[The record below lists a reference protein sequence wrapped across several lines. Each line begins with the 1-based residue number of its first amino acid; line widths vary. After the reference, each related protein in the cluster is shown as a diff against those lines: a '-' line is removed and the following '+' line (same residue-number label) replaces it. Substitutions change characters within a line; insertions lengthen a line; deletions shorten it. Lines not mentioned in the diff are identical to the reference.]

1 MYLCISCTLLAHT
14 YIWLLTIQPAGS
26 VPSPGV
32 WCMEDRLLKTSSNTL
47 QLLLYTLA
55 CPTVDQHGIAALADL
70 QVLMTPSISVV
81 STWNNY
87 DFIHCDFNS
96 VKIFISQS
104 INNNAGCFS
113 PRTLIRQLNSADE
126 GPPSKMS
133 CIVVANFYARLI
145 KLSETL
151 FVP

>member
-1 MYLCISCTLLAHT
+1 
-14 YIWLLTIQPAGS
+14 
-26 VPSPGV
+26 
-32 WCMEDRLLKTSSNTL
+32 MEDRLLKTSSNTL

-70 QVLMTPSISVV
+70 QVLMTCTPSISVV

-87 DFIHCDFNS
+87 DFIHCDFS

-113 PRTLIRQLNSADE
+113 PQTLIHQLNSADE
-126 GPPSKMS
+126 GPPSKTS
-133 CIVVANFYARLI
+133 CIVVANYYARLI
-145 KLSETL
+145 KRSETL
-151 FVP
+151 FVT